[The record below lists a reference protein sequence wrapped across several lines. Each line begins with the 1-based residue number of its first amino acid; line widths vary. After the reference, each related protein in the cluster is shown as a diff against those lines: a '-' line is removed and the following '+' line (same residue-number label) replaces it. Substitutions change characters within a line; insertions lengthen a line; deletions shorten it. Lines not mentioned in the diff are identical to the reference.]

1 MSTLSKL
8 FEPRLPSEAI
18 GLSGEGACVVSLDHR
33 RGDVFNV
40 RKAAYAALREGL
52 VHPSFDEQNISDTA
66 ELADALAELVTN
78 VGLLKRRR
86 WSVALPEAAA
96 RTSILTLEGTPTSR
110 GEREE
115 MLRWKTERT
124 VGASLDE
131 LRVGRERLRPDSQG
145 RDRYLLTAV
154 RLSVLSE
161 YERVFEALGWQTGLM
176 LPRHAGEAWWLMRR
190 GGAAAAGDSLLVS
203 SHREGFTAGVF
214 RAGQPMLLR
223 SVICDPEDRADELYR
238 FVLFYRDRNAPP
250 AGDADAAAATSAA
263 PPPAAPDETIES
275 MLVAGTGLDASEA
288 GAIVRETLSV
298 PPRTLGPGDL
308 RLSFPPGELDF
319 NVIAAPAGLAALA
332 WA

>member
-1 MSTLSKL
+1 MPTLSKL

-18 GLSGEGACVVSLDHR
+18 GLSGEGACVVSLDRR

-40 RKAAYAALREGL
+40 RKAAYAALREDL
-52 VHPSFDEQNISDTA
+52 VRPSFDEQNVSDAA

-86 WSVALPEAAA
+86 WSVALPEASA

-154 RLSVLSE
+154 RLSVLAE
-161 YERVFEALGWQTGLM
+161 YERVFEALGWQTGLV

-250 AGDADAAAATSAA
+250 AAASAGEAADTSAAAAAEPA
-263 PPPAAPDETIES
+263 PAA
-275 MLVAGTGLDASEA
+275 V
-288 GAIVRETLSV
+288 
-298 PPRTLGPGDL
+298 
-308 RLSFPPGELDF
+308 
-319 NVIAAPAGLAALA
+319 
-332 WA
+332 

>member
-1 MSTLSKL
+1 MSTLRKL

-52 VHPSFDEQNISDTA
+52 VRPSFDEQNISDTA

-96 RTSILTLEGTPTSR
+96 RTSILTLEGTPSSR

-250 AGDADAAAATSAA
+250 PGEPEAANAVASAA
-263 PPPAAPDETIES
+263 PAAAPDETIET
-275 MLVAGTGLDASEA
+275 MLVAGTGLDAAEA

-298 PPRTLGPGDL
+298 PPRALGPGDL
-308 RLSFPPGELDF
+308 RLSFPSGQLDF
-319 NVIAAPAGLAALA
+319 NLIAAPAGLAALA